1 MSYGFSARAESAYVP
16 YAFPIDSAAVARTI
30 ILLAGP
36 SGSGKSHLT
45 HMADLPE
52 LRLDDFYRDH
62 DEPGLPMVRDMVDWD
77 DVASWN
83 LPVAVE
89 ALGELATTGH
99 TVVPCYDISRS
110 RADGN
115 HVVEVG
121 DAPAVIA
128 EGIFA
133 PDLLEPCLQAGLN
146 VLPIWLDRPRWLNFA
161 RRLVRDLRQHRKS
174 PPVLVRRG
182 LALRRAE
189 PALRSRAIVMGF
201 QPMSMRRASA
211 TVAALMG

>member
-45 HMADLPE
+45 HTADLPE

-62 DEPGLPMVRDMVDWD
+62 DEPGLPVVRDMVDWD

-83 LPVAVE
+83 LPVAVD

-161 RRLVRDLRQHRKS
+161 GVSSEICGSIASLHPCWSVAVS
-174 PPVLVRRG
+174 PYAG
-182 LALRRAE
+182 LNRHCGHELSSWDFN
-189 PALRSRAIVMGF
+189 L
-201 QPMSMRRASA
+201 
-211 TVAALMG
+211 

>member
-1 MSYGFSARAESAYVP
+1 MNPDYPWCATWSTGTTSPPGIFRSPSK
-16 YAFPIDSAAVARTI
+16 
-30 ILLAGP
+30 P
-36 SGSGKSHLT
+36 SGNS
-45 HMADLPE
+45 PP
-52 LRLDDFYRDH
+52 RDT
-62 DEPGLPMVRDMVDWD
+62 P
-77 DVASWN
+77 SS
-83 LPVAVE
+83 
-89 ALGELATTGH
+89 LATTSHGL
-99 TVVPCYDISRS
+99 

>member
-1 MSYGFSARAESAYVP
+1 M
-16 YAFPIDSAAVARTI
+16 ARTI

-36 SGSGKSHLT
+36 SGSGKSRLT

-62 DEPGLPMVRDMVDWD
+62 DEPGLPVVHDMVDWD
-77 DVASWN
+77 DIGSWN
-83 LPVAVE
+83 LPTAVK
-89 ALGELATTGH
+89 ALNELAVTGR
-99 TVVPCYDISRS
+99 TVAPHYDISRS
-110 RADGN
+110 RADGT
-115 HVVEVG
+115 HVVNVG
-121 DAPAVIA
+121 DAPAVVA

-133 PDLLEPCLQAGLN
+133 LDLLEPCLQAGLN
-146 VLPIWLDRPRWLNFA
+146 VLPIWLDRSRWLNFA

-211 TVAALMG
+211 TVADLMG

>member
-1 MSYGFSARAESAYVP
+1 MAC
-16 YAFPIDSAAVARTI
+16 TI

-62 DEPGLPMVRDMVDWD
+62 HEAGLPVVRDMVDWD

-83 LPVAVE
+83 LPLAVE
-89 ALGELATTGH
+89 ALKELATAGH
-99 TVVPCYDISRS
+99 TVAPHYDISQS
-110 RADGN
+110 RADGT
-115 HVVEVG
+115 HIVEVG
-121 DAPAVIA
+121 DAAALVA

-133 PDLLEPCLQAGLN
+133 LDLLEPCLRSGLN
-146 VLPIWLDRPRWLNFA
+146 VLPIWLDRPRWFNFA
-161 RRLVRDLRQHRKS
+161 RRLVRDLQQHRKS

-182 LALRRAE
+182 LALCRAE

-201 QPMSMRRASA
+201 QPMSMRRARA
-211 TVAALMG
+211 AVASLTG

>member
-1 MSYGFSARAESAYVP
+1 MTLAFVYRPTAPTHARGLRRLPWSHESIRHCDAWMPRFFARAESAYVP
-16 YAFPIDSAAVARTI
+16 DTFPIDSAAVARTI
-30 ILLAGP
+30 ILLEGP
-36 SGSGKSHLT
+36 SGSGKSRLT

-77 DVASWN
+77 DVSSWN

-121 DAPAVIA
+121 DARAVVA

-133 PDLLEPCLQAGLN
+133 PRG
-146 VLPIWLDRPRWLNFA
+146 VWRSLDG
-161 RRLVRDLRQHRKS
+161 
-174 PPVLVRRG
+174 RG
-182 LALRRAE
+182 GGR
-189 PALRSRAIVMGF
+189 
-201 QPMSMRRASA
+201 
-211 TVAALMG
+211 